1 MYRMQCYI
9 TLKRR
14 VTVLSNQMVLLAH
27 VSLGRNQSHDRSLF
41 VSAGNRILADECMKK
56 RKKASTKAV
65 NRCKR
70 EISWLY
76 SGRCNNAQVK

>member
-1 MYRMQCYI
+1 MLYH
-9 TLKRR
+9 LKRR

-27 VSLGRNQSHDRSLF
+27 VSLARNQSHDRSLF

-56 RKKASTKAV
+56 RKASTKAV

-76 SGRCNNAQVK
+76 GGRCSNAQVSK